1 MTAFVSFV
9 RVYAVWIY
17 LLCTL
22 GILVGVKML
31 TDARRLSRTTL
42 FSLEQERAG
51 EQSYRALLVIVVFVA
66 GIGVVT
72 AVNIVGPA
80 FVPTEVSVL
89 RGATPTLPVFIF
101 PTNTPVP
108 TLTSTPV
115 PPTETPI
122 ITSVPITP
130 TATRNAKPATPVLS
144 PTATPAQP
152 APTITGPV
160 PNGGTWQGEGQ
171 ANAAMTFRW
180 NCDTCV
186 LGPNDWYQVVIN
198 YVDKSGVPRTIAGR
212 TRDKFLSLRQ
222 IVQGGPFD
230 IYQKAKEDTFL
241 WYVQIK
247 RDPGDQPLSPPSAT
261 WKFIWN

>member
-1 MTAFVSFV
+1 M
-9 RVYAVWIY
+9 Y

-51 EQSYRALLVIVVFVA
+51 EQSYRALLWIAIFFVA
-66 GIGVVT
+66 IGAVT
-72 AVNIVGPA
+72 AVNIFGPA
-80 FVPTEVSVL
+80 LVPAEVSVL
-89 RGATPTLPVFIF
+89 RGATPTFPAIIF
-101 PTNTPVP
+101 ATNTPVP
-108 TLTSTPV
+108 TVTSTPI
-115 PPTETPI
+115 PRTETPI
-122 ITSVPITP
+122 VTSIPITP
-130 TATRNAKPATPVLS
+130 TATRIVKPPTPVLS

-160 PNGGTWQGEGQ
+160 PNGGTWTGEGQ
-171 ANAAMTFRW
+171 ANTAMTFNW
-180 NCDTCV
+180 KCDTCV

-198 YVDKSGVPRTIAGR
+198 YVDKTGVPRTIAGR
-212 TRDKFLSLRQ
+212 TKDKFLSLHQ

-230 IYQKAKEDTFL
+230 IYQKAKDDTFM

-247 RDPGDQPLSPPSAT
+247 RDPGDQPVSPPSAT

>member
-1 MTAFVSFV
+1 MTAFVSLI

-17 LLCTL
+17 LFCTL
-22 GILVGVKML
+22 GILFGIKML

-51 EQSYRALLVIVVFVA
+51 EQSYRALLVVAVFIA
-66 GIGVVT
+66 AIGAVT
-72 AVNIVGPA
+72 VVNIVGPA
-80 FVPTEVSVL
+80 LVPTEVSIL
-89 RGATPTLPVFIF
+89 RGATPTFPAVIF

-108 TLTSTPV
+108 TLTSTSV
-115 PPTETPI
+115 PRTETPI
-122 ITSVPITP
+122 STSILITA
-130 TATRNAKPATPVLS
+130 TATRIVKPATPVLS
-144 PTATPAQP
+144 PTVTPAQP

-180 NCDTCV
+180 NCETCV

-198 YVDKSGVPRTIAGR
+198 YTDKSGVPRTIAGR
-212 TRDKFLSLRQ
+212 TKDKFLSLRQ

-230 IYQKAKEDTFL
+230 IYQKAKEDTFH

-247 RDPGDQPLSPPSAT
+247 RDPGDQPVSPPSDT